1 MSELTYRR
9 MRDQVVDLL
18 REEILSGRLTE
29 GNPLRE
35 IPLAERFQTSRGP
48 IRDAILQ
55 LTQEGLLI
63 SQPNRGAKV
72 APVWDEQLR
81 PIMVDIRFELE
92 SYAVWKILELDPPHD
107 LVVFRRNLRLF
118 QLACKNKDFPSVVQL
133 DMGFHRLLLRES
145 RVPALEPVWLP
156 VMGGMRLPYSRHAK
170 LIESYYEHETIVDAL
185 AERNGEAAVAALK
198 QNIR

>member
-18 REEILSGRLTE
+18 REEILSGKLSE

-35 IPLAERFQTSRGP
+35 IPLAERFRISRGP

-55 LTQEGLLI
+55 LTQEGLLV
-63 SQPNRGAKV
+63 SEPNRGAKV
-72 APVWDEQLR
+72 APVWDDLLR
-81 PIMVDIRFELE
+81 PVMVDIRFELE
-92 SYAVWKILELDPPHD
+92 SYAVWKLVELEPPHD
-107 LVVFRRNLRLF
+107 LGVFQQNLKLF
-118 QLACKNKDFPSVVQL
+118 RVACKEKDFKAVVQL
-133 DMGFHRLLLRES
+133 DMKFHRLLLRES
-145 RVPALEPVWLP
+145 GMTVLETVWLP

-170 LIESYYEHETIVDAL
+170 LIESYYEHETIVEAL
-185 AERNGEAAVAALK
+185 AARDGEAAVAALK